1 MLFKPFFFA
10 VVLLSINCLCW
21 VSEVSC
27 WVLFLDFSLGH
38 LFCHILIHF
47 LPSYF
52 RFLSLL
58 CYRVGFSVKSNH
70 LCPGFVLHRTRIAHK
85 KGYFS
90 SLTDLQTNKQ
100 FHFKLTR
107 NEQFFIPVEMAV
119 YPYNREKVKIGS
131 TNRINS
137 LDQTKDFNPC
147 FTSTSFTSSCF
158 EGYNFPFAYM
168 NSAMHIISPANIP
181 EEFNLES

>member
-1 MLFKPFFFA
+1 MPEFLRD
-10 VVLLSINCLCW
+10 
-21 VSEVSC
+21 
-27 WVLFLDFSLGH
+27 VLFLDFSPEH
-38 LFCHILIHF
+38 LFYHILIHF

-52 RFLSLL
+52 RFLSMIH
-58 CYRVGFSVKSNH
+58 YSVAFSVKSKH
-70 LCPGFVLHRTRIAHK
+70 LCPSFVLHRTMIAQE

-107 NEQFFIPVEMAV
+107 NEQFFISVEMAV
-119 YPYNREKVKIGS
+119 YLYNRDKVKIGS
-131 TNRINS
+131 THRMNS

-147 FTSTSFTSSCF
+147 FTSTSFTFSCF
-158 EGYNFPFAYM
+158 EGYNFPSASM
-168 NSAMHIISPANIP
+168 NSAMHVISTANIP